1 MANRRE
7 FPKPV
12 MAEIVR
18 RALHP
23 KRGIVCEGCGL
34 ALGKKPYNIDHTI
47 PDAMFLD
54 KARKLTAADGKLLGK
69 ACCHDP
75 KTHGVDLPAIAKV
88 KRVEAKNFG
97 VTKPAGKLQGQ
108 PFQTTEKAAKR
119 ATRPSLPPRQLYQEQ
134 IP

>member
-1 MANRRE
+1 MARRE
-7 FPKPV
+7 FSKSV

-23 KRGIVCEGCGL
+23 KQGIICEGCGL

-54 KARKLTAADGKLLGK
+54 KTRKLTADDGKLLGK

-75 KTHGVDLPAIAKV
+75 KTHGVDIPAIAKV
-88 KRVEAKNFG
+88 KRIEAKHTG
-97 VTKPAGKLQGQ
+97 ITKPKGDIPGKGFAQSD
-108 PFQTTEKAAKR
+108 KAAKR
-119 ATRPSLPPRQLYQEQ
+119 ATRPSLPPRQLFRE
-134 IP
+134 IAP